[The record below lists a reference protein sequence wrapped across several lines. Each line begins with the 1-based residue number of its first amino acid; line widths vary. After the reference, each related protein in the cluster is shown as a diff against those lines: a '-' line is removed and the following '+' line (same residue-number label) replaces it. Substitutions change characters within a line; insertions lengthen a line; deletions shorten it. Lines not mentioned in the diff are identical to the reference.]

1 MAMTFDLQVLGDPAI
16 LSELVFQGLVRGAM
30 YALMGI
36 GLSLI
41 FGILGI
47 VNFAHG
53 ELFMLGTYVMY
64 FVAAALG
71 LPFIAGVAAAGL
83 ALFVVGVA
91 IERGLVEPLR
101 RRAGR
106 DWLLDSF
113 VLTIGLMV
121 ILQNLA
127 LIGFGSERRGVTTLI
142 AGSITWGQ
150 VTITYERLVI
160 LALAVVV
167 VGLLAAYVK
176 FTRTGKAIR
185 ATAQHPEAAQTLGI
199 DINRIYTIAFGIGA
213 ALAGMAGALLISIF
227 PAFPTVGA
235 QPVLKSFAV
244 VILGGLGNIPGAIAA
259 GFLLGIVEAYAIFFM
274 SAGWQS
280 VITPIIIILVLI
292 LRPQGLFSAQG
303 ERP

>member
-1 MAMTFDLQVLGDPAI
+1 MDLSLLADPAI
-16 LSELVFQGLVRGAM
+16 LSELIFQGLVRGAM

-41 FGILGI
+41 FGILGV

-53 ELFMLGTYVMY
+53 EFFMLGTYVMY
-64 FVAAALG
+64 FVAVALG
-71 LPFIAGVAAAGL
+71 LPFLAGVVAAAI
-83 ALFVVGVA
+83 ALFVVGVLV
-91 IERGLVEPLR
+91 ERGLLEPLR

-127 LIGFGSERRGVTTLI
+127 LLGFGSRRRGITTMVE
-142 AGSITWGQ
+142 GSIVIGD
-150 VTITYERLVI
+150 VTITYERLAI
-160 LALAVVV
+160 LALAVVI
-167 VGLLAAYVK
+167 VGLLAAYIR
-176 FTRTGKAIR
+176 FTATGKAIR

-199 DINRIYTIAFGIGA
+199 DIDRIYTVAFGIGA
-213 ALAGMAGALLISIF
+213 ALAGAAGALLISIF
-227 PAFPTVGA
+227 PAFPTVGY

-244 VILGGLGNIPGAIAA
+244 VILGGLGNIPGAIAG

-280 VITPIIIILVLI
+280 VLTPLIIVLVLVF
-292 LRPQGLFSAQG
+292 RPQGLFTAQG

>member
-1 MAMTFDLQVLGDPAI
+1 MDLSLLLEPAV

-53 ELFMLGTYVMY
+53 EFFMLGTYAMY
-64 FVAAALG
+64 FVAVALG
-71 LPFIAGVAAAGL
+71 LPFVAGVAAA
-83 ALFVVGVA
+83 AFVLFLVGVI

-121 ILQNLA
+121 MLQNLA
-127 LIGFGSERRGVTTLI
+127 LIGFGSQRRGTTSLLP
-142 AGSITWGQ
+142 GSFAIGD
-150 VTITYERLVI
+150 VIITYERLAI
-160 LALAVVV
+160 LLLAVVI

-199 DINRIYTIAFGIGA
+199 DIGRIYTIAFGIGA
-213 ALAGMAGALLISIF
+213 ALAGASGALLISIF
-227 PAFPTVGA
+227 PAFPTIGY

-259 GFLLGIVEAYAIFFM
+259 GFLLGIIEAYAIFFM

-280 VITPIIIILVLI
+280 VITPLIVILILI
-292 LRPQGLFSAQG
+292 LRPQGLFTAQG

>member
-1 MAMTFDLQVLGDPAI
+1 MDLSLLADPAI

-41 FGILGI
+41 FGILGV

-53 ELFMLGTYVMY
+53 EFFMLGTYAMY
-64 FVAAALG
+64 FVSAALG
-71 LPFIAGVAAAGL
+71 LPFLAGVAAA
-83 ALFVVGVA
+83 AIVLFVVGVLV
-91 IERGLVEPLR
+91 ERALIEPLR
-101 RRAGR
+101 QRAGR

-127 LIGFGSERRGVTTLI
+127 LLGFGSRRRGITTMI
-142 AGSITWGQ
+142 EGGVVFGD
-150 VTITYERLVI
+150 VTITYERLAI
-160 LALAVVV
+160 LALAVVIV
-167 VGLLAAYVK
+167 ALLAAYIK
-176 FTRTGKAIR
+176 FTDTGKAIR

-199 DINRIYTIAFGIGA
+199 DINRIYTVAFGIGA
-213 ALAGMAGALLISIF
+213 ALAGAAGALLISIF
-227 PAFPTVGA
+227 PAFPTVGY

-244 VILGGLGNIPGAIAA
+244 VILGGLGNIPGAIAG

-280 VITPIIIILVLI
+280 VITPLIIILVLVF
-292 LRPQGLFSAQG
+292 RPQGLFTAQG

>member
-1 MAMTFDLQVLGDPAI
+1 MDLSLLLEPAV

-53 ELFMLGTYVMY
+53 EFFMLGTYAMY
-64 FVAAALG
+64 FVAVALG
-71 LPFIAGVAAAGL
+71 LPFIAGVAAA
-83 ALFVVGVA
+83 AFVLFLVGVI

-121 ILQNLA
+121 MLQNLA
-127 LIGFGSERRGVTTLI
+127 LIGFGSQRRGTTSLLP
-142 AGSITWGQ
+142 GSFAIGD
-150 VTITYERLVI
+150 VIITYERLAI
-160 LALAVVV
+160 LLLAVVI

-199 DINRIYTIAFGIGA
+199 DIGRIYTIAFGIGA
-213 ALAGMAGALLISIF
+213 ALAGASGALLISIF
-227 PAFPTVGA
+227 PAFPTIGY

-259 GFLLGIVEAYAIFFM
+259 GFLLGIIEAYAIFFM

-280 VITPIIIILVLI
+280 VITPLIVILILI
-292 LRPQGLFSAQG
+292 LRPQGLFTAQG

>member
-1 MAMTFDLQVLGDPAI
+1 MELSLLTDPAI
-16 LSELVFQGLVRGAM
+16 LSELIFQGLVRGAM

-41 FGILGI
+41 FGILGV

-53 ELFMLGTYVMY
+53 EFFMLGTYAMY
-64 FVAAALG
+64 FVSALLG
-71 LPFIAGVAAAGL
+71 LPFLAGVAVAAI
-83 ALFVVGVA
+83 ALFVVGVVV
-91 IERGLVEPLR
+91 ERALIEPLR
-101 RRAGR
+101 QRAGR

-127 LIGFGSERRGVTTLI
+127 LLGFGSRRRGITTMVE
-142 AGSITWGQ
+142 GSVVFGN
-150 VTITYERLVI
+150 VTITYERLAI
-160 LALAVVV
+160 LALAVVI
-167 VGLLAAYVK
+167 VGLLAAYIK
-176 FTRTGKAIR
+176 FTATGKAIR

-199 DINRIYTIAFGIGA
+199 DINRIYTVAFGIGA
-213 ALAGMAGALLISIF
+213 ALAGAAGALLISIF
-227 PAFPTVGA
+227 PAFPTVGY

-244 VILGGLGNIPGAIAA
+244 VILGGLGNIPGAIAG

-280 VITPIIIILVLI
+280 VITPLIIILVLVF
-292 LRPQGLFSAQG
+292 RPQGLFTAQG

>member
-1 MAMTFDLQVLGDPAI
+1 MELSLLADPAI
-16 LSELVFQGLVRGAM
+16 LSELIFQGLVRGAM

-41 FGILGI
+41 FGILGV

-53 ELFMLGTYVMY
+53 EFFMLGTYAMY
-64 FVAAALG
+64 FVAAVLG
-71 LPFIAGVAAAGL
+71 LPFLAGVAAA
-83 ALFVVGVA
+83 AIVLFVVGVVV
-91 IERGLVEPLR
+91 ERALIEPLR
-101 RRAGR
+101 QRAGR

-127 LIGFGSERRGVTTLI
+127 LLGFGSRRRGITTMIEGRLI
-142 AGSITWGQ
+142 LSD
-150 VTITYERLVI
+150 VVITYERLAI
-160 LALAVVV
+160 LALAIVI
-167 VGLLAAYVK
+167 VGLLAAYIR
-176 FTRTGKAIR
+176 FTDTGKAIR

-199 DINRIYTIAFGIGA
+199 EINRIYTFAFGIGA
-213 ALAGMAGALLISIF
+213 ALAGAAGALLISIF
-227 PAFPTVGA
+227 PAFPTVGY

-244 VILGGLGNIPGAIAA
+244 VILGGLGNVPGAIAG

-280 VITPIIIILVLI
+280 VITPLIIILVLI
-292 LRPQGLFSAQG
+292 FRPQGLFTAQG

>member
-1 MAMTFDLQVLGDPAI
+1 MDLALLADPAL
-16 LSELVFQGLVRGAM
+16 LSELIFQGLVRGAM

-41 FGILGI
+41 FGILGV

-53 ELFMLGTYVMY
+53 EFFMLGTYTMY
-64 FVAAALG
+64 YVSAVLG
-71 LPFIAGVAAAGL
+71 LPFLAGVAAAAL
-83 ALFVVGVA
+83 ALFVVGVLV
-91 IERGLVEPLR
+91 ERGLIEPLR
-101 RRAGR
+101 KRAGR
-106 DWLLDSF
+106 DWVLDSF

-127 LIGFGSERRGVTTLI
+127 LLGFGSRRRGITTMLD
-142 AGSITWGQ
+142 GSLTFGD
-150 VTITYERLVI
+150 VVITYERLAI
-160 LALAVVV
+160 LALAVVIV
-167 VGLLAAYVK
+167 ALLAAYIK
-176 FTRTGKAIR
+176 LTDTGKAIR

-213 ALAGMAGALLISIF
+213 ALAGAAGALLISIF
-227 PAFPTVGA
+227 PAFPTVGY

-244 VILGGLGNIPGAIAA
+244 VILGGLGNIPGAIAG
-259 GFLLGIVEAYAIFFM
+259 GFVLGIVEAYAIFFM

-280 VITPIIIILVLI
+280 VITPLIIVLVLI
-292 LRPQGLFSAQG
+292 FRPQGLFTAQG

>member
-1 MAMTFDLQVLGDPAI
+1 MDLSLLTDPAI

-41 FGILGI
+41 FGILGV

-53 ELFMLGTYVMY
+53 EFFMLGTYAMY
-64 FVAAALG
+64 YVSAVLG
-71 LPFIAGVAAAGL
+71 LPFLAGVAGAAL
-83 ALFVVGVA
+83 ALFVVGVLV
-91 IERGLVEPLR
+91 ERGLIEPLR
-101 RRAGR
+101 KRAGR

-127 LIGFGSERRGVTTLI
+127 LLGFGSRRRGITTMVE
-142 AGSITWGQ
+142 GSVVFGD
-150 VTITYERLVI
+150 VTITYERLAI
-160 LALAVVV
+160 LALAIVI
-167 VGLLAAYVK
+167 VGLLAAYIK
-176 FTRTGKAIR
+176 LTDTGKAIR

-199 DINRIYTIAFGIGA
+199 DINRIYTIAFGMGA
-213 ALAGMAGALLISIF
+213 ALAGAAGALLISIF
-227 PAFPTVGA
+227 PAFPTVGY

-244 VILGGLGNIPGAIAA
+244 VILGGLGNIPGAIAG

-280 VITPIIIILVLI
+280 VITPLIIILVLI
-292 LRPQGLFSAQG
+292 FRPQGLFTAQG

>member
-1 MAMTFDLQVLGDPAI
+1 MDLSLLTDPAI
-16 LSELVFQGLVRGAM
+16 LSELIFQGLVRGAM

-41 FGILGI
+41 FGILGV

-53 ELFMLGTYVMY
+53 EFFMLGTYAMY
-64 FVAAALG
+64 FVSAFLG
-71 LPFIAGVAAAGL
+71 LPFLAGVAAAAIG
-83 ALFVVGVA
+83 LFVVGVL
-91 IERGLVEPLR
+91 IERALIEPLR
-101 RRAGR
+101 QRAGR

-127 LIGFGSERRGVTTLI
+127 LLGFGSRRRGITTMVE
-142 AGSITWGQ
+142 GSVIVGD
-150 VTITYERLVI
+150 VTITYERLAI
-160 LALAVVV
+160 LALAVII
-167 VGLLAAYVK
+167 VGLLAAYIRL
-176 FTRTGKAIR
+176 TATGKAIR

-199 DINRIYTIAFGIGA
+199 EINRIYTIAFGIGA
-213 ALAGMAGALLISIF
+213 ALAGAAGALLISIF
-227 PAFPTVGA
+227 PAFPTVGY

-244 VILGGLGNIPGAIAA
+244 VILGGLGNIPGAIAG
-259 GFLLGIVEAYAIFFM
+259 GFVLGIVEAYAIFFM

-280 VITPIIIILVLI
+280 VITPLIIILVLVF
-292 LRPQGLFSAQG
+292 RPQGLFTAQG

>member
-1 MAMTFDLQVLGDPAI
+1 MDLSLLTDPAI
-16 LSELVFQGLVRGAM
+16 LSELIFQGLVRGAM

-41 FGILGI
+41 FGILGV

-53 ELFMLGTYVMY
+53 EFFMLGTYAMY
-64 FVAAALG
+64 FVAAVLG
-71 LPFIAGVAAAGL
+71 LPFLAGVAAA
-83 ALFVVGVA
+83 AIVLFVVGVLV
-91 IERGLVEPLR
+91 ERALIEPLR
-101 RRAGR
+101 QRAGR

-127 LIGFGSERRGVTTLI
+127 LLGFGSRRRGITSMVE
-142 AGSITWGQ
+142 GSVVFGD
-150 VTITYERLVI
+150 VTITYERLAI
-160 LALAVVV
+160 LALAVVI
-167 VGLLAAYVK
+167 VGLLAAYIK
-176 FTRTGKAIR
+176 FTDTGRAIR

-199 DINRIYTIAFGIGA
+199 DINRIYTVAFGIGA
-213 ALAGMAGALLISIF
+213 ALAGAAGALLISIF
-227 PAFPTVGA
+227 PAFPTVGY

-244 VILGGLGNIPGAIAA
+244 VILGGLGNIPGAIAG
-259 GFLLGIVEAYAIFFM
+259 GFVLGIVEAYAIFFM

-280 VITPIIIILVLI
+280 VITPLIIILVLVF
-292 LRPQGLFSAQG
+292 RPQGLFTAQG

>member
-1 MAMTFDLQVLGDPAI
+1 MDLSLLTDPAI
-16 LSELVFQGLVRGAM
+16 LSELIFQGLVRGAM

-41 FGILGI
+41 FGILGV

-53 ELFMLGTYVMY
+53 EFFMLGTYAMY
-64 FVAAALG
+64 FVSAALG
-71 LPFIAGVAAAGL
+71 LPFVAGVATAAV
-83 ALFVVGVA
+83 ALFVVGVLV
-91 IERGLVEPLR
+91 ERVLLEPLR

-127 LIGFGSERRGVTTLI
+127 LLGFGSRRRGVTSLVE
-142 AGSITWGQ
+142 GSIVIGD
-150 VTITYERLVI
+150 VTITYERLAI
-160 LALAVVV
+160 LALAVVI
-167 VGLLAAYVK
+167 VGLLAAYIR
-176 FTRTGKAIR
+176 FTATGKAIR

-199 DINRIYTIAFGIGA
+199 DINRIYTVAFGIGA
-213 ALAGMAGALLISIF
+213 ALAGAAGALLISIF
-227 PAFPTVGA
+227 PAFPTVGY

-244 VILGGLGNIPGAIAA
+244 VILGGLGSIPGAIAG
-259 GFLLGIVEAYAIFFM
+259 GFVLGIVEAYAIFFM

-280 VITPIIIILVLI
+280 VITPLIIILVLVF
-292 LRPQGLFSAQG
+292 RPQGLFTAQG

>member
-1 MAMTFDLQVLGDPAI
+1 MELSLLADPAI
-16 LSELVFQGLVRGAM
+16 LSELIFQGLVRGAM

-41 FGILGI
+41 FGILGV

-53 ELFMLGTYVMY
+53 EFFMLGTYVMY
-64 FVAAALG
+64 FVSAALG
-71 LPFIAGVAAAGL
+71 LPFLAGVVAAAL
-83 ALFVVGVA
+83 ALFVVGVLV
-91 IERGLVEPLR
+91 ERGLLEPLR

-121 ILQNLA
+121 IVQNLA
-127 LIGFGSERRGVTTLI
+127 LLGFGSRRRGITTMVE
-142 AGSITWGQ
+142 GSVVIGD
-150 VTITYERLVI
+150 VTITYERLAI
-160 LALAVVV
+160 LALAVAI
-167 VGLLAAYVK
+167 VGLLAAYIR
-176 FTRTGKAIR
+176 FTATGKAIR

-199 DINRIYTIAFGIGA
+199 DIHRIYTVAFAIGA
-213 ALAGMAGALLISIF
+213 ALAGAAGALLISIF
-227 PAFPTVGA
+227 PAFPTVGY

-244 VILGGLGNIPGAIAA
+244 VILGGLGNIPGAIAG
-259 GFLLGIVEAYAIFFM
+259 GFVLGIVEAYAIFFM

-280 VITPIIIILVLI
+280 VLTPLIIILVLMF
-292 LRPQGLFSAQG
+292 RPQGLFTAQG

>member
-1 MAMTFDLQVLGDPAI
+1 MDLSLLADPAI
-16 LSELVFQGLVRGAM
+16 LSELIFQGLVRGAM

-41 FGILGI
+41 FGILGV

-53 ELFMLGTYVMY
+53 EFFMLGTYAMY
-64 FVAAALG
+64 FVAAVLG
-71 LPFIAGVAAAGL
+71 LPFVAGVAAAAV
-83 ALFVVGVA
+83 ALFVVGVLV
-91 IERGLVEPLR
+91 ERGLLEPLR

-121 ILQNLA
+121 ILQNLT
-127 LIGFGSERRGVTTLI
+127 LLGFGSRRRGVTSLVE
-142 AGSITWGQ
+142 GSIVIGD
-150 VTITYERLVI
+150 VTITYERLAI
-160 LALAVVV
+160 LALAVVI
-167 VGLLAAYVK
+167 VGLLAAYIR
-176 FTRTGKAIR
+176 FTATGKAIR

-199 DINRIYTIAFGIGA
+199 DINRIYTVAFGIGA
-213 ALAGMAGALLISIF
+213 ALAGAAGALLISIF
-227 PAFPTVGA
+227 PAFPTVGY

-244 VILGGLGNIPGAIAA
+244 VILGGLGSIPGAIAG
-259 GFLLGIVEAYAIFFM
+259 GFVLGVVEAYAIFFM

-280 VITPIIIILVLI
+280 VLTPLIIILVLVF
-292 LRPQGLFSAQG
+292 RPQGLFTAQG

>member
-1 MAMTFDLQVLGDPAI
+1 MDLSLLADPAI

-41 FGILGI
+41 FGILGV

-53 ELFMLGTYVMY
+53 EFFMLGTYVMY

-71 LPFIAGVAAAGL
+71 LPFLAGVAAAAM
-83 ALFVVGVA
+83 ALFIVGVV
-91 IERGLVEPLR
+91 IERALIEPLR

-127 LIGFGSERRGVTTLI
+127 LLGFGSRRRGITTMI
-142 AGSITWGQ
+142 EGSVVIGD
-150 VTITYERLVI
+150 VTITYERLAI
-160 LALAVVV
+160 LALAVVI
-167 VGLLAAYVK
+167 VGLLAAYIR
-176 FTRTGKAIR
+176 FTDTGKAIR

-199 DINRIYTIAFGIGA
+199 DIERIYTVAFGIGA
-213 ALAGMAGALLISIF
+213 ALAGAAGALLISIF
-227 PAFPTVGA
+227 PAFPTVGY

-244 VILGGLGNIPGAIAA
+244 VILGGLGNIPGAIAG
-259 GFLLGIVEAYAIFFM
+259 GFVLGIVEAYAIFFM

-280 VITPIIIILVLI
+280 VITPLIIILVLVF
-292 LRPQGLFSAQG
+292 RPQGLFTAQG

>member
-1 MAMTFDLQVLGDPAI
+1 MELSLLADPAI

-41 FGILGI
+41 FGILGV

-53 ELFMLGTYVMY
+53 EFFMLGTYAMY
-64 FVAAALG
+64 FVATVLG
-71 LPFIAGVAAAGL
+71 LPFLSGVAAA
-83 ALFVVGVA
+83 AVVLFVVGVLV
-91 IERGLVEPLR
+91 ERALIEPLR
-101 RRAGR
+101 QRAGR

-127 LIGFGSERRGVTTLI
+127 LLGFGSRRRGITTMI
-142 AGSITWGQ
+142 EGSVVFGD
-150 VTITYERLVI
+150 VTITYERLAI
-160 LALAVVV
+160 LALAVVI
-167 VGLLAAYVK
+167 VGLLAAYNR
-176 FTRTGKAIR
+176 FTNTGKAIR

-199 DINRIYTIAFGIGA
+199 DIDRIYTVAFGIGA
-213 ALAGMAGALLISIF
+213 ALAGTAGALLISIF
-227 PAFPTVGA
+227 PAFPTVGY

-244 VILGGLGNIPGAIAA
+244 VILGGLGNIPGAIAG

-280 VITPIIIILVLI
+280 VITPLIIILVLVF
-292 LRPQGLFSAQG
+292 RPQGLFTAQG